1 MKKLVMVEALS
12 QHVIKYVVEVEDHLY
27 HALDEVVCRE
37 ENDPSFEE
45 FSQRHIGISIL
56 NHYEISKEQ
65 YLETFDK
72 DNDYLK
78 DLSEDEKLKY
88 INTINYEENE

>member
-12 QHVIKYVVEVEDHLY
+12 QHVIKYVVEVKDNIDD
-27 HALDEVVCRE
+27 ALDEVVCGE
-37 ENDPSFEE
+37 FDPSFYE
-45 FSQRHIGISIL
+45 FSQKHIGISIL
-56 NHYEISKEQ
+56 NHYEVSKEQ

-78 DLSEDEKLKY
+78 DWSEDNKLQF